1 MQVAIIGAGNVG
13 TALATSLVRAG
24 HDVVITSRD
33 AEDAARAASA
43 SGARAAATSRTS
55 VEGADI
61 VIPAVYAASFAD
73 VAAEIADAVAGRI
86 VVDVSNRIAF
96 GASGPVIDTAS
107 SNAEILA
114 DLLPAAHVV
123 KAFNTLFATN
133 QVDPVVDGVE
143 LDGFVAGDDATA
155 KATVLELVRSIGLRP
170 VDVGPLVRA
179 RQLEGLA
186 FLNMALNIANDGSWQ
201 SGWKLVGAPV
211 PSDDRG
217 RQAA

>member
-24 HDVVITSRD
+24 HDVVIASRD

-43 SGARAAATSRTS
+43 SGARVAPTNRTA
-55 VEGADI
+55 VEGADV
-61 VIPAVYAASFAD
+61 VIPAVYATSFAG
-73 VAAEIADAVAGRI
+73 VAAEIADAVTGRI

-96 GASGPVIDTAS
+96 GAAGPEIDTAS
-107 SNAEILA
+107 SNAETLA
-114 DLLPAAHVV
+114 DLLPGARVV

-211 PSDDRG
+211 PSGDRG